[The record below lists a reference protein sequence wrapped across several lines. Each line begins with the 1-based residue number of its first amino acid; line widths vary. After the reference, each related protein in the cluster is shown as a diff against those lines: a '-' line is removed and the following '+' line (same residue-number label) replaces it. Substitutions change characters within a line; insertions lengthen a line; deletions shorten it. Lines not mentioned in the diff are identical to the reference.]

1 MKDKIVEDVEDEARG
16 FLYYIE
22 DCIRGALSPE
32 NSRVLTPENKRELEK
47 ALDRLR
53 PSFDELAKWFIDPMR
68 ETSPSRAIYGYE
80 KLWRLL
86 GAVFVGGSRGT
97 VTDSGEIYFINYVKT
112 QKMRDARASA
122 PAEVALRAAIEAE
135 RRPGQIEHP
144 WKEAS
149 AIRDAVNKRLKS
161 DGFGPVKVGKILL
174 RLTLRS

>member
-16 FLYYIE
+16 FLDYIE
-22 DCIRGALSPE
+22 KCVREALSPK
-32 NSRVLTPENKRELEK
+32 NSRVLTPENKRELEE

-68 ETSPSRAIYGYE
+68 ETSPSPLCTAM
-80 KLWRLL
+80 KNWALL

-122 PAEVALRAAIEAE
+122 PEKVALRA
-135 RRPGQIEHP
+135 Q
-144 WKEAS
+144 
-149 AIRDAVNKRLKS
+149 
-161 DGFGPVKVGKILL
+161 L
-174 RLTLRS
+174 RLSGGQASLCTLGKRRARFATL

>member
-16 FLYYIE
+16 FLDYIE
-22 DCIRGALSPE
+22 KCIRGALSPE
-32 NSRVLTPENKRELEK
+32 NSRVLTPENKRELEE

-68 ETSPSRAIYGYE
+68 ETSPSRAMYGYE
-80 KLWRLL
+80 KLWALL
-86 GAVFVGGSRGT
+86 GAVFVGGSGGT

-122 PAEVALRAAIEAE
+122 PEKVALRAAIEAE
-135 RRPGQIEHP
+135 RRPGQFMHT

-149 AIRDAVNKRLKS
+149 AIRNAVNKRLKS
-161 DGFGPVKVGKILL
+161 DGFDPVKVGKILR
-174 RLTLRS
+174 RLPLRS

>member
-53 PSFDELAKWFIDPMR
+53 PSFDDLAKWFIDPMR
-68 ETSPSRAIYGYE
+68 ETSPSRAMYGYE
-80 KLWRLL
+80 KLWALL
-86 GAVFVGGSRGT
+86 AAVFVGGSRGT
-97 VTDSGEIYFINYVKT
+97 ITDSGEIYFINYVKT